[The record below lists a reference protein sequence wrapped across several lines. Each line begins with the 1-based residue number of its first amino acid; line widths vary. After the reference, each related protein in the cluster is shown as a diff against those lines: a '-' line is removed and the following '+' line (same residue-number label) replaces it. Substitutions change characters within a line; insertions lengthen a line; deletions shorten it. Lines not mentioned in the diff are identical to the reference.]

1 MKQVLIIVAF
11 IFSINLIQAQVLEV
25 ETIKGN
31 VNDNDKRINLS
42 SLLRNQFYLKEIT
55 KSVVKLSNYFLLLLL
70 LTIACKKNS
79 EEHAHDEDG
88 KFQYHAHIMA
98 PDTGD
103 KKLEETLKWGEPSYL
118 TKHGST
124 LRMDWKAKTPNQY
137 AMYFKCTSRLVEA
150 FKVIFSDTFQFEGKR
165 AIAFQL
171 NQKIPVDKLKQC
183 IAMTLTYHKVKHLP
197 LLGA

>member
-1 MKQVLIIVAF
+1 MELIRNPKVAVVFDNYPKSVQKQMFQLR
-11 IFSINLIQAQVLEV
+11 SLVLE
-25 ETIKGN
+25 TAA
-31 VNDNDKRINLS
+31 
-42 SLLRNQFYLKEIT
+42 EI
-55 KSVVKLSNYFLLLLL
+55 
-70 LTIACKKNS
+70 
-79 EEHAHDEDG
+79 EEL
-88 KFQYHAHIMA
+88 
-98 PDTGD
+98 

-165 AIAFQL
+165 AIVFQI

-197 LLGA
+197 FLGA